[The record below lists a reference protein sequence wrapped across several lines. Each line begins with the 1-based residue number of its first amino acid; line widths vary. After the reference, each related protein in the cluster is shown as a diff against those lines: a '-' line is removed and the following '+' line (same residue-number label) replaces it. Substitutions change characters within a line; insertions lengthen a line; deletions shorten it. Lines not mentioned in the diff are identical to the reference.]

1 MPAPTVPEHSTV
13 SSAPR
18 VIASPGPGRMAWP
31 RRATAGVGFSSL
43 SFPSC
48 SRTVP
53 EPTRTSLPVSRLV
66 LRGATVLDA
75 DGGRPRTTVVIE
87 GRRISPARTGDA
99 VEVGPEDRA
108 VELAGRTGMP
118 GMVSSHFH
126 ATYNELGS
134 KTAPFGLEEPP
145 ALQAVRAAH
154 HLELLLRSGFTGAV
168 SAGAPFAIDAS
179 MKAAIA
185 EGLFPGPRLMAGSR
199 DVSTTGHAGD
209 KSFPWYW
216 DVGAQGAINRSDGPA
231 EFRRAVR
238 EEIKQGAE
246 IIKMFVTGGH
256 GTVAPSEQTEMT
268 REEITAGIEAAHQ
281 RGALVR
287 GHIANREALHMAL
300 DAGIDV
306 VDHGDGLDEAAIE
319 RMVEQ
324 GTFLVPSQLFPARFA
339 DLMAGGGLGFTAAMA
354 EDIERALAILPVA
367 NAAGVKLLVGDDYGA
382 IGLPHGRYAD
392 ELEFYVKEAGIPP
405 LDVIRWATHNGF
417 ELMGRDH
424 ELGSVREGFL
434 ADLLVVDGD
443 PLSDIAV
450 LQDPARLLAVLKG
463 GTLVKDELATLDA
476 TS

>member
-1 MPAPTVPEHSTV
+1 MTKADEN
-13 SSAPR
+13 
-18 VIASPGPGRMAWP
+18 GRS
-31 RRATAGVGFSSL
+31 RGVG
-43 SFPSC
+43 
-48 SRTVP
+48 
-53 EPTRTSLPVSRLV
+53 RLV
-66 LRGATVLDA
+66 LSGATAVDA
-75 DGGRPRTTVVIE
+75 DGARPQTTVVVE
-87 GRRISPARTGDA
+87 GRRIVAVRTGMP
-99 VEVGPEDRA
+99 VEVGPDDRV
-108 VELAGRTGMP
+108 VELHGRTVMP

-134 KTAPFGLEEPP
+134 KPAPFGLEEPP

-154 HLELLLRSGFTGAV
+154 HLELLLRCGFTGAV

-179 MKAAIA
+179 MKAAIG

-209 KSFPWYW
+209 KSFVWYW
-216 DVGAQGAINRSDGPA
+216 DVGARGAVHRSDGPA

-268 REEITAGIEAAHQ
+268 PEEITAGIEAAHQ

-287 GHIANREALHMAL
+287 GHIANRQALHMAL

-319 RMVEQ
+319 RMVAA

-339 DLMAGGGLGFTAAMA
+339 EMMGGSAGGLGFTAAMA

-367 NAAGVKLLVGDDYGA
+367 NAAGVRLLIGDDYGA
-382 IGLPHGRYAD
+382 ISLPHGRYAD
-392 ELEFYVKEAGIPP
+392 ELEFYVKEAGIPA
-405 LDVIRWATHNGF
+405 LDVLRWATVHGF
-417 ELMGRDH
+417 ELMGRGH
-424 ELGSVREGFL
+424 ELGLVREGYL

-443 PLSDIAV
+443 PLGDIGL
-450 LQDPARLLAVLKG
+450 LQDQARLLAIMKG
-463 GTLVKDELATLDA
+463 GALVKDELHRVQGV
-476 TS
+476 

>member
-1 MPAPTVPEHSTV
+1 MVRLIAPLGIVGPVP
-13 SSAPR
+13 
-18 VIASPGPGRMAWP
+18 
-31 RRATAGVGFSSL
+31 
-43 SFPSC
+43 
-48 SRTVP
+48 
-53 EPTRTSLPVSRLV
+53 RLV
-66 LRGATVLDA
+66 LRDATVLDA
-75 DGGRPRTTVVIE
+75 DGPRPHTTVVVE
-87 GRRISPARTGDA
+87 DRRIALVRPTAADDG
-99 VEVGPEDRA
+99 VPGPGPEDR
-108 VELAGRTGMP
+108 VVDLAGRTVMP

-126 ATYNELGS
+126 ATYHELGS

-154 HLELLLRSGFTGAV
+154 HLQLLLQSGFTGAV
-168 SAGAPFAIDAS
+168 SAGAPFAIDAG

-216 DVGAQGAINRSDGPA
+216 DVGARGAINRSDGPD

-256 GTVAPSEQTEMT
+256 GTVAPSEQTEMSFA
-268 REEITAGIEAAHQ
+268 ELSAGIEAAHE

-287 GHIANREALHMAL
+287 GHIANRDAIHLAL

-319 RMVEQ
+319 RMVEL

-339 DLMAGGGLGFTAAMA
+339 ELMGSGGGLGFTAAMA
-354 EDIERALAILPVA
+354 ADIERALAILPVA

-392 ELEFYVKEAGIPP
+392 ELAFYVKEAGIAP
-405 LDVIRWATHNGF
+405 LDVIRWATVNGF
-417 ELMGRDH
+417 ELMGRAH
-424 ELGSVREGFL
+424 ELGSVREGYL

-443 PLSDIAV
+443 PLSDIGV
-450 LQDPARLLAVLKG
+450 LQDRERLLAVMKG
-463 GTLVKDELATLDA
+463 GTLVTDELARMA
-476 TS
+476 PAPEAPPAR

>member
-1 MPAPTVPEHSTV
+1 M
-13 SSAPR
+13 
-18 VIASPGPGRMAWP
+18 
-31 RRATAGVGFSSL
+31 
-43 SFPSC
+43 
-48 SRTVP
+48 
-53 EPTRTSLPVSRLV
+53 SRLV
-66 LRGATVLDA
+66 LRDATVLDA
-75 DGGRPRTTVVIE
+75 DGARPRTTVVIE
-87 GRRISPARTGDA
+87 DRRIATVRTGGG
-99 VEVGPEDRA
+99 VESGPDDR
-108 VELAGRTGMP
+108 VVDLGGRTVMP

-126 ATYNELGS
+126 ATYHELGS

-145 ALQAVRAAH
+145 ALQAVRASRN
-154 HLELLLRSGFTGAV
+154 LELLLRSGFTGAV

-185 EGLFPGPRLMAGSR
+185 EGLIVGPRLMAGSR

-216 DVGAQGAINRSDGPA
+216 DVGARGAINRSDGPDG
-231 EFRRAVR
+231 FRLAVR

-287 GHIANREALHMAL
+287 GHIANREAIHMAL

-306 VDHGDGLDEAAIE
+306 IDHGDGLDALAIE
-319 RMVEQ
+319 RMVEL

-339 DLMAGGGLGFTAAMA
+339 EMMGGGGLGFTAAMA
-354 EDIERALAILPVA
+354 TDIEAALSILPKA
-367 NAAGVKLLVGDDYGA
+367 NAAGVKLLCGDDYGA
-382 IGLPHGRYAD
+382 ISLPHGRYAD

-405 LDVIRWATHNGF
+405 LDVIRWATRNGA
-417 ELMGRDH
+417 ELMGRSH
-424 ELGSVREGFL
+424 ELGSVQAGYL

-443 PLSDIAV
+443 PLADISV
-450 LQDPARLLAVLKG
+450 LQDEARVLAVLKG
-463 GTLVKDELATLDA
+463 GALVSDNLDA
-476 TS
+476 LAAG

>member
-1 MPAPTVPEHSTV
+1 V
-13 SSAPR
+13 R
-18 VIASPGPGRMAWP
+18 
-31 RRATAGVGFSSL
+31 
-43 SFPSC
+43 
-48 SRTVP
+48 
-53 EPTRTSLPVSRLV
+53 RLV
-66 LRGATVLDA
+66 LRNATVVDA
-75 DGGRPRTTVVIE
+75 DGARPRSDVVIE
-87 GRRISPARTGDA
+87 DRHIGAVGRDAA
-99 VEVGPEDRA
+99 VETGPGDR
-108 VELAGRTGMP
+108 VVDLDGRTVMP

-216 DVGAQGAINRSDGPA
+216 DVGARGAINRSDGPN

-238 EEIKQGAE
+238 DEIKQGAQ

-268 REEITAGIEAAHQ
+268 PKEITAGIEAAHQ

-287 GHIANREALHMAL
+287 GHIANRDAIHMAL

-306 VDHGDGLDEAAIE
+306 VDHGDGLDALAIE
-319 RMVEQ
+319 RMVEL
-324 GTFLVPSQLFPARFA
+324 GTFLVPSQLFPVRFA
-339 DLMAGGGLGFTAAMA
+339 EMMGGGGLGFTAAMG
-354 EDIERALAILPVA
+354 EDIERSLAMLPKA
-367 NAAGVKLLVGDDYGA
+367 NAAGVKLLCGDDYGA
-382 IGLPHGRYAD
+382 ISLPHGRYAD

-405 LDVIRWATHNGF
+405 LDVIRWATRNGAD
-417 ELMGRDH
+417 LMGRAH
-424 ELGSVREGFL
+424 ELGSVREGYL

-443 PLSDIAV
+443 PLADIGI
-450 LQDPARLLAVLKG
+450 LQDQVKLLAIMKG
-463 GTLVKDELATLDA
+463 GTLVKDDLGPLA
-476 TS
+476 SG

>member
-1 MPAPTVPEHSTV
+1 MVKADENRTPRDVA
-13 SSAPR
+13 R
-18 VIASPGPGRMAWP
+18 VI
-31 RRATAGVGFSSL
+31 L
-43 SFPSC
+43 S
-48 SRTVP
+48 
-53 EPTRTSLPVSRLV
+53 
-66 LRGATVLDA
+66 GATVVDA
-75 DGGRPRTTVVIE
+75 DGARPQTTVVIE
-87 GRRISPARTGDA
+87 GRRIARVRTGTP
-99 VEVGPEDRA
+99 VEVGPADRV
-108 VELAGRTGMP
+108 VELGGRTVMP
-118 GMVSSHFH
+118 GMVSAHFH

-154 HLELLLRSGFTGAV
+154 HLELLLHSGFTGAV

-216 DVGAQGAINRSDGPA
+216 DVGARGAINRSDGPA

-256 GTVAPSEQTEMT
+256 GTVAPAEQTEMT
-268 REEITAGIEAAHQ
+268 PEEITAGIEAAHQ

-287 GHIANREALHMAL
+287 GHIANRQALHMAL

-319 RMVEQ
+319 RMVEA

-339 DLMAGGGLGFTAAMA
+339 EMMGGGAGGLGFTAAMA
-354 EDIERALAILPVA
+354 EDIERALAILPEA
-367 NAAGVKLLVGDDYGA
+367 NAAGVKLLIGDDYGA
-382 IGLPHGRYAD
+382 ISLPHGRYAD
-392 ELEFYVKEAGIPP
+392 ELEFYVKEAGVPA
-405 LDVIRWATHNGF
+405 LDVIRWATVNGF
-417 ELMGRDH
+417 ELMGRGH
-424 ELGSVREGFL
+424 ELGWVREGYL

-443 PLSDIAV
+443 PLGDIGV
-450 LQDPARLLAVLKG
+450 LQDQARLLAVMKG
-463 GTLVKDELATLDA
+463 GTMVKDELERVGSA
-476 TS
+476 